1 MELIKMLNGIVWK
14 VFLWL
19 GTKLF
24 DQIDIYAPGDDDAD
38 VVAITFSNDSE
49 YISKIGLIE

>member
-1 MELIKMLNGIVWK
+1 MINAIVWR

-38 VVAITFSNDSE
+38 VVGITFSNDPE
-49 YISKIGLIE
+49 YISRVNRIE

>member
-1 MELIKMLNGIVWK
+1 MINGIVWK

-38 VVAITFSNDSE
+38 VVAITFSRDPE